1 MEWNE
6 MRWNASESTIKG
18 TKGRNQSSVRNSSVE
33 RERKKGKEFLAGEF
47 GSSLDEGSQS
57 FAIQRMGV
65 LVQGVECVVLS
76 L

>member
-1 MEWNE
+1 MECVRVNNQRNE
-6 MRWNASESTIKG
+6 GA
-18 TKGRNQSSVRNSSVE
+18 QSIVSQKFGCGE

>member
-1 MEWNE
+1 

-33 RERKKGKEFLAGEF
+33 REREREKKGNEFLAGEF
-47 GSSLDEGSQS
+47 GSSLDDGSQS